1 VSELRRI
8 EERYARRARAD
19 DASRYDR
26 LKPWVYLPLQEVER
40 ALIRTIE
47 LAGLPPLA
55 GRRVLEV
62 GCGSGDLPL
71 ELLALGFAA
80 ENLVGYEL
88 IEERAAAARKRLPA
102 AATIVTGDASD
113 AELDDGSFDV
123 VAQST
128 VFTSILDPAFQD
140 TLAER
145 MWRLVRPGGGVLWY
159 DFVVDNPR
167 NPDVRGVPLQRVRE
181 LFPAGSVHARRVTL
195 APPLSRLVTRIHPS
209 LYGALN
215 ALPPLRTHVLCWIA
229 KGPP

>member
-8 EERYARRARAD
+8 EERYARRARAVS
-19 DASRYDR
+19 AGRYDR
-26 LKPWVYLPLQEVER
+26 LKPWVYLPLQELER
-40 ALIRTIE
+40 ALIRTLE

-62 GCGSGDLPL
+62 GCGTGDLLL
-71 ELLALGFAA
+71 ELLALGFSP

-88 IEERAAAARKRLPA
+88 LEERAADARRRLPA
-102 AATIVTGDASD
+102 MATIHTGDASD
-113 AELDDGSFDV
+113 AQLDDSSFDV

-128 VFTSILDPAFQD
+128 VFTSILDHAFQD
-140 TLAER
+140 KLAER

-167 NPDVRGVPLQRVRE
+167 NPDVRGVPLGRVRE
-181 LFPAGSVHARRVTL
+181 LFPNGSLRASRVTL
-195 APPLSRLVTRIHPS
+195 APPISRLVTRIHPA

-215 ALPPLRTHVLCWIA
+215 LPPLRTHVLCWIA
-229 KGPP
+229 KPL